1 MIFIYVSF
9 SLKETYL
16 NNNLVTIQIF
26 IVLIYILIVYI
37 L

>member
-1 MIFIYVSF
+1 MIFIYV